1 MKILKNGIELNI
13 ITLQQYSTNNDIL
26 TFEFK
31 KPLNFS
37 IADSLVQIIYE
48 VDKLDNVKNNNITIQ
63 ETENTVIITWLIRE
77 SITLIEGNKRVQ
89 IIIKN
94 NDSVYLS
101 NVFIIKVLESLNID
115 NDIVQTNLSYLEYWE
130 QRINQIAEKVEEF
143 KGLDLTQYITK
154 TTFNESLT
162 NYFDKLEIE
171 EKLKEKANISS
182 VYLKNDTYTKTEV
195 DQLISNMD
203 ISDQLSDLAT
213 KEELNIKLDK
223 SIYNNDKATLQL
235 KNDSN
240 LTTSNKTIVGAI
252 NEVNDK
258 VNNSKLQI
266 KAGNGVNIYDNTIS
280 LKVDGTS
287 VMFDENGRLKAQL
300 NIGRDEGNVNIK
312 QYILKDIKSGTLYT
326 IEDENLPINHKVI
339 PCVLAL
345 ENSKN
350 TTTSITDFKLDIEDI
365 SSNNNIKIQSNY
377 YLDINKESP
386 IINKSNFNKI
396 LGFSGGV

>member
-63 ETENTVIITWLIRE
+63 ETEDTIIITWLVKE
-77 SITLIEGNKRVQ
+77 SITLTEGNKRVQ

-195 DQLISNMD
+195 GQLLNNMD

-300 NIGRDEGNVNIK
+300 NIGCDEGNVNIK

-345 ENSKN
+345 ENSKQV
-350 TTTSITDFKLDIEDI
+350 TTNITDFNIDIEDI
-365 SSNNNIKIQSNY
+365 SSNNHIKIQNSY

-386 IINKSNFNKI
+386 IINKSSFNKI
-396 LGFSGGV
+396 LEFRGGV

>member
-63 ETENTVIITWLIRE
+63 ETEDTIIITWLVKE
-77 SITLIEGNKRVQ
+77 SITLTEGNKRAQ

-195 DQLISNMD
+195 GQLLNNMD

-266 KAGNGVNIYDNTIS
+266 KAGNGVNIYDNTLS

-300 NIGRDEGNVNIK
+300 NIGSDEGNINIK

-345 ENSKN
+345 ENSKQV
-350 TTTSITDFKLDIEDI
+350 TTNITDFNIDIEDI
-365 SSNNNIKIQSNY
+365 SGHNHIKIQNSY

-386 IINKSNFNKI
+386 IINKSSFNKI
-396 LGFSGGV
+396 LEFRGGV

>member
-26 TFEFK
+26 TFEFE

-63 ETENTVIITWLIRE
+63 ETEDTIIITWLVKE
-77 SITLIEGNKRVQ
+77 SITLTEGNKRVQ

-195 DQLISNMD
+195 GQLLNNMD

-345 ENSKN
+345 ENSKQE
-350 TTTSITDFKLDIEDI
+350 TTNITDFNIDIEDI
-365 SSNNNIKIQSNY
+365 SSNNHIKIQNSY

-396 LGFSGGV
+396 LEFRGGV

>member
-63 ETENTVIITWLIRE
+63 ETEDTIIITWLVKE
-77 SITLIEGNKRVQ
+77 SITLTEGNKRAQ

-195 DQLISNMD
+195 GQLLNNMD

-266 KAGNGVNIYDNTIS
+266 KAGNGVNIYDNTLS

-287 VMFDENGRLKAQL
+287 VIFDENGRLKAQL

-345 ENSKN
+345 ENSKQV
-350 TTTSITDFKLDIEDI
+350 TTSITDFKLDIEDI
-365 SSNNNIKIQSNY
+365 SGHNHIKIQNSY

-386 IINKSNFNKI
+386 IINKSSFNKI
-396 LGFSGGV
+396 LEFRGGV

>member
-1 MKILKNGIELNI
+1 MKILKNGIELSI

-26 TFEFK
+26 TFEFE

-63 ETENTVIITWLIRE
+63 ETENTVIITWLVRE
-77 SITLIEGNKRVQ
+77 SITLTEGNKRVQ

-115 NDIVQTNLSYLEYWE
+115 NEIVETNLSYLEYWE
-130 QRINQIAEKVEEF
+130 QRITEVAKKVEEF
-143 KGLDLTQYITK
+143 EGLDLEQYITE
-154 TTFNESLT
+154 TDLNESLT
-162 NYFDKLEIE
+162 NYFDKFEIE
-171 EKLKEKANISS
+171 EKLQEKANISS

-195 DQLISNMD
+195 DQLLNNMD

-223 SIYNNDKATLQL
+223 SIYNNDKATIQL

-287 VMFDENGRLKAQL
+287 VMFDENGQLKAQL

>member
-63 ETENTVIITWLIRE
+63 ETEDTIIITWLVKE
-77 SITLIEGNKRVQ
+77 SITLTEGNKRVQ

-300 NIGRDEGNVNIK
+300 NIGCDEGNVNIK

-345 ENSKN
+345 ENSKQV
-350 TTTSITDFKLDIEDI
+350 TTNITDFNIDIEDI
-365 SSNNNIKIQSNY
+365 SGHNHIKIQNSY

-386 IINKSNFNKI
+386 IINKSSFNKI

>member
-1 MKILKNGIELNI
+1 MKILKNGIELSI

-63 ETENTVIITWLIRE
+63 ETEDTIIITWLVKE
-77 SITLIEGNKRVQ
+77 SITLTEGNKRAQ

-300 NIGRDEGNVNIK
+300 NIGCDEGNVNIK

-345 ENSKN
+345 ENSKQV
-350 TTTSITDFKLDIEDI
+350 TTNITDFNIDIEDI
-365 SSNNNIKIQSNY
+365 SGHNHIKIQNSY